1 MTGAMGYGTENVN
14 ISGEEVEK
22 YMTDLEVIISSDTT
36 GPVVIQPQYIQ
47 QPVYQQQVPVAAGIG
62 QPQFQPPQ
70 QPQFQPPQPPQFP
83 PPQQPQFQP
92 PPNQPPSIGGTDDC
106 IY

>member
-22 YMTDLEVIISSDTT
+22 YMTDLEVIISSEPT

-47 QPVYQQQVPVAAGIG
+47 QPIYQQQVPQQQVPVGAGIG
-62 QPQFQPPQ
+62 QPQPPQ
-70 QPQFQPPQPPQFP
+70 QPQFQPPQFQ

>member
-22 YMTDLEVIISSDTT
+22 YMTDLEVIISSEPT

-47 QPVYQQQVPVAAGIG
+47 QPIYQQVPQQQVPVGAGIG
-62 QPQFQPPQ
+62 QPPQQFQQPQFQPPQFQPPQ
-70 QPQFQPPQPPQFP
+70 QPQFQPP
-83 PPQQPQFQP
+83 
-92 PPNQPPSIGGTDDC
+92 PNNTC
-106 IY
+106 IFFIINRQ